1 MSNAPDLSALRIDR
15 NAQDREENGGSWWKW
30 LLMVV
35 VIGLIAGAGWY
46 FWSGDAPEVTVATVL
61 ATGGA
66 AGSNGSGISANGYVV
81 ARTRASVSA
90 KIMGR
95 LTRIEVAEG
104 SEVKKG
110 EILAVIEDGD
120 FRAAVSAAQ
129 AAIRQAEAERDLA
142 ESTHRRAKELLAKSY
157 ISATEFEQAES
168 RARVASAQLES
179 ARANAHLASVNL
191 ESTRVR
197 APFDGTVLRKDAE
210 LGEVV
215 SPAGAG
221 GAFTRTSIV
230 TMADL
235 DTLEVEVDVNE
246 AYISRI
252 RGDQPARISLD
263 AYSGVEFRGRVRQ
276 VVPTADRQ
284 KATVLVKVAIDEKDP
299 RIMPEMAA
307 KVVFLDEAPDPSAP
321 VEPRRVTAPA
331 AAVVTNGSDTIVW
344 VVDKAVAKSVA
355 VKTGA
360 KIGTEIEIISGLSGG
375 EKVVV
380 SPPGGLRDGQT
391 VRVAGS

>member
-1 MSNAPDLSALRIDR
+1 MSTAPDLSALRIDR
-15 NAQDREENGGSWWKW
+15 NAQDREENGGSWWRW
-30 LLMVV
+30 LLVVV
-35 VIGLIAGAGWY
+35 VIAVIAGAGWF

-66 AGSNGSGISANGYVV
+66 PGASGSGISANGYVV

-95 LTRIEVAEG
+95 LTRMDVAEG
-104 SEVKKG
+104 SLVKKG
-110 EILAVIEDGD
+110 EILALIEDGD
-120 FRAAVSAAQ
+120 FRAAVSAAS
-129 AAIRQAEAERDLA
+129 AAVKQAEAERDLA
-142 ESTHRRAKELLAKSY
+142 ESTLKRAKELVAKSY

-168 RARVASAQLES
+168 RARVANAQLES
-179 ARANAHLASVNL
+179 ARANANFAVVNL

-246 AYISRI
+246 AYISRV
-252 RGDQPARISLD
+252 RADQPARISLD
-263 AYSGVEFRGRVRQ
+263 AYPGVEFGGRVRQ

-284 KATVLVKVAIDEKDP
+284 KATVLVKVAIDDKDP
-299 RIMPEMAA
+299 RIMPEMAS
-307 KVVFLDEAPDPSAP
+307 KVVFLDEAPDPAAP

-331 AAVVTNGSDTIVW
+331 AALVTSGSGASVW
-344 VVDKAVAKSVA
+344 VVEKSVVKSVP

-360 KIGTEIEIISGLSGG
+360 TIGSEVEISSGLSGG

-380 SPPGGLRDGQT
+380 NPPGGLRDGQT

>member
-15 NAQDREENGGSWWKW
+15 NASDREENGAAWRRW
-30 LLMVV
+30 LIVV
-35 VIGLIAGAGWY
+35 VVVGLIAGAGWY
-46 FWSGDAPEVTVATVL
+46 FWTGDAPEVTVATVL

-66 AGSNGSGISANGYVV
+66 PGSHGSGIAANGYVV

-95 LTRIEVAEG
+95 LTRLDVAEG
-104 SEVKKG
+104 SLVRKG
-110 EILAVIEDGD
+110 EILAMIEDGD

-129 AAIRQAEAERDLA
+129 AAVKQAEAERDLA
-142 ESTHRRAKELLAKSY
+142 ESTHKRAKELLAKSY
-157 ISATEFEQAES
+157 ISTTEFEQAES
-168 RARVASAQLES
+168 RARVANAQLES
-179 ARANAHLASVNL
+179 ARANSHLASVNL

-246 AYISRI
+246 AYIARI
-252 RGDQPARISLD
+252 RGDQPAKISLD
-263 AYSGVEFRGRVRQ
+263 AYPGVEFRGRVRQ

-284 KATVLVKVAIDEKDP
+284 KATVLVKVAIDDKDS

-307 KVVFLDEAPDPSAP
+307 KVVFLDETPDPAAP
-321 VEPRRVTAPA
+321 IEPRRVTAPA
-331 AAVVTNGSDTIVW
+331 AAVVTSGSATNVW
-344 VVDKAVAKSVA
+344 VVDKDMTKSVA
-355 VKTGA
+355 VKTGV
-360 KIGTEIEIISGLSGG
+360 KIGSEIEITSGLSGG

-380 SPPGGLRDGQT
+380 NPPGGLRDGQT

>member
-15 NAQDREENGGSWWKW
+15 NDEDREENGSNWWRW
-30 LLMVV
+30 LLVV
-35 VIGLIAGAGWY
+35 VVVGLIAGTGWY
-46 FWSGDAPEVTVATVL
+46 FWTGDAPEVTVATVL

-66 AGSNGSGISANGYVV
+66 PGANGSGISANGYVV

-95 LTRIEVAEG
+95 LTRLDVAEG
-104 SEVKKG
+104 SLVKKG
-110 EILAVIEDGD
+110 EILAMIEDGD

-129 AAIRQAEAERDLA
+129 AAVKQAEAERDLA
-142 ESTHRRAKELLAKSY
+142 ESTHKRAKELLAKSY
-157 ISATEFEQAES
+157 ISTTEFEQAES

-235 DTLEVEVDVNE
+235 ATLEVEVDVNE
-246 AYISRI
+246 AYIARI

-263 AYSGVEFRGRVRQ
+263 AYPGVEFRGRVRQ

-284 KATVLVKVAIDEKDP
+284 KATVLVKVAIDDKDS

-307 KVVFLDEAPDPSAP
+307 KVVFLDEAPDPAAP

-331 AAVVTNGSDTIVW
+331 AAVVTSGSATKVW
-344 VVDKAVAKSVA
+344 VVDKAVTKSVA
-355 VKTGA
+355 VKTGTS
-360 KIGTEIEIISGLSGG
+360 IGSEIEILSGLSGG

-380 SPPGGLRDGQT
+380 NPPGGLRDGQT
-391 VRVAGS
+391 VRVAGN

>member
-66 AGSNGSGISANGYVV
+66 PGSNGSGISANGYVV

-95 LTRIEVAEG
+95 LTRLDVAEG
-104 SEVKKG
+104 SLVKKG
-110 EILAVIEDGD
+110 EILAMIEDGD

-129 AAIRQAEAERDLA
+129 AAVRQAEAERDLA
-142 ESTHRRAKELLAKSY
+142 ESTHKRAKELLAKSY

-168 RARVASAQLES
+168 RARVANAQLES

-307 KVVFLDEAPDPSAP
+307 KVVFLDEAPDPSVP

>member
-15 NAQDREENGGSWWKW
+15 NASDREENGAAWWRW
-30 LLMVV
+30 LIVV
-35 VIGLIAGAGWY
+35 VVVGLIAVAGWY
-46 FWSGDAPEVTVATVL
+46 FWTGDAPEVTVATVL

-66 AGSNGSGISANGYVV
+66 PGSDGSGISANGYVV

-95 LTRIEVAEG
+95 LTRLDVAEG
-104 SEVKKG
+104 SLVKKG
-110 EILAVIEDGD
+110 EILAMIEDGD

-129 AAIRQAEAERDLA
+129 AAVRQAEAERDLA
-142 ESTHRRAKELLAKSY
+142 ESTHKRAKELLAKSY
-157 ISATEFEQAES
+157 ISTTEFEQAES
-168 RARVASAQLES
+168 RARVANAQLES
-179 ARANAHLASVNL
+179 ARANSHLASVNL

-246 AYISRI
+246 AYIARI
-252 RGDQPARISLD
+252 RGDQPAKISLD
-263 AYSGVEFRGRVRQ
+263 AYPGVEFRGRVRQ

-284 KATVLVKVAIDEKDP
+284 KATVLVKVAIDEKDS

-307 KVVFLDEAPDPSAP
+307 KVVFLDETPDPAAP
-321 VEPRRVTAPA
+321 IEPRRVTAPA
-331 AAVVTNGSDTIVW
+331 AAVVTRGSATNVW
-344 VVDKAVAKSVA
+344 VVDKDMTKSVA

-360 KIGTEIEIISGLSGG
+360 KIGSEIEITSGLSGG

>member
-1 MSNAPDLSALRIDR
+1 
-15 NAQDREENGGSWWKW
+15 
-30 LLMVV
+30 
-35 VIGLIAGAGWY
+35 
-46 FWSGDAPEVTVATVL
+46 
-61 ATGGA
+61 
-66 AGSNGSGISANGYVV
+66 
-81 ARTRASVSA
+81 
-90 KIMGR
+90 
-95 LTRIEVAEG
+95 
-104 SEVKKG
+104 
-110 EILAVIEDGD
+110 
-120 FRAAVSAAQ
+120 SAAQ
-129 AAIRQAEAERDLA
+129 AAVKQAEAERDLA
-142 ESTHRRAKELLAKSY
+142 ESTHKRAKELLAKSY
-157 ISATEFEQAES
+157 ISTTEFEQAES

-235 DTLEVEVDVNE
+235 ATLEVEVDVNE
-246 AYISRI
+246 AYIARI

-263 AYSGVEFRGRVRQ
+263 AYPGVEFRGRVRQ

-284 KATVLVKVAIDEKDP
+284 KATVLVKVAIDDKDS

-307 KVVFLDEAPDPSAP
+307 KVVFLDEAPDPAAP

-331 AAVVTNGSDTIVW
+331 AAVVTSGSATKVW
-344 VVDKAVAKSVA
+344 VVDKAVTKSVA
-355 VKTGA
+355 VKTGTS
-360 KIGTEIEIISGLSGG
+360 IGSEIEILSGLSGG

-380 SPPGGLRDGQT
+380 NPPGGLRDGQT
-391 VRVAGS
+391 VRVAGN